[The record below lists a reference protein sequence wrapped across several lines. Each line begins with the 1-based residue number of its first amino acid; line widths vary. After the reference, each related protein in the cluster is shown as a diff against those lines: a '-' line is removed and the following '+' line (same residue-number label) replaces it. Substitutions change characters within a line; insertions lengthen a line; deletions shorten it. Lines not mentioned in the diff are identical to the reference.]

1 MRADDPPGSPGED
14 SQMAR
19 AVSGRKNSQPKSG
32 RGAKVAAST
41 LAQPTKK
48 SRRRDS
54 DVVEAAAKVFYQ
66 KGYPDATV
74 QDIADELGILKG
86 SLYHYVDTKEDLL
99 FQLIEQVHSEV
110 QRILDEIRAEEDL
123 KPLERLALYVRRQ
136 VEYNL
141 DNLQRISIYYQDL
154 ESLTGARLEAII
166 ASRKVHEKYL
176 SDLIAK
182 AQDTGEADN
191 EGDPRL
197 IAYCIFGTIIWP
209 YRWFK
214 PGKSSR
220 KATVEVCVNY
230 ALSGVIG

>member
-1 MRADDPPGSPGED
+1 
-14 SQMAR
+14 MAR
-19 AVSGRKNSQPKSG
+19 AASGAKTSQSKKG
-32 RGAKVAAST
+32 RGAEVAAST
-41 LAQPTKK
+41 LAQPRKK
-48 SRRRDS
+48 PRRREV
-54 DVVEAAAKVFYQ
+54 DVIEAAAKVFYE

-110 QRILDEIRAEEDL
+110 QRILDEIKDEEGM

-154 ESLTGARLEAII
+154 ESLTGTRLETII

-176 SDLIAK
+176 TDLIAK
-182 AQDTGEADN
+182 AQAAGEADN
-191 EGDPRL
+191 DGDPRL
-197 IAYCIFGTIIWP
+197 LAYCIFGTIIWP

>member
-1 MRADDPPGSPGED
+1 MAGGASRAKSSKTKKG
-14 SQMAR
+14 R
-19 AVSGRKNSQPKSG
+19 A
-32 RGAKVAAST
+32 ADVAAST
-41 LAQPTKK
+41 LAQPARK
-48 SRRRDS
+48 SRRREG
-54 DVVEAAAKVFYQ
+54 DVIEAAAKVFYA
-66 KGYPDATV
+66 KGYADATV

-110 QRILDEIRAEEDL
+110 QRILDEIQAEEDL
-123 KPLERLALYVRRQ
+123 KPLERVALYVRRQ

-154 ESLTGARLEAII
+154 ESLTGARLEKII
-166 ASRKVHEKYL
+166 RSRKVHEKYL
-176 SDLIAK
+176 TDLIAE
-182 AQDTGEADN
+182 AQAAGEADTD
-191 EGDPRL
+191 GDPRL
-197 IAYCIFGTIIWP
+197 LAYCIFGTIIWP